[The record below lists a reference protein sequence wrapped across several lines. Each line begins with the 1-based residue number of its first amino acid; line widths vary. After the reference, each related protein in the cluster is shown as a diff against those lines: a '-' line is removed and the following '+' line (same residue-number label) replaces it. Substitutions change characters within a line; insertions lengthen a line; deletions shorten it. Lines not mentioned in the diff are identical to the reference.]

1 MEAISV
7 FGMGIL
13 VGAALTIIIPEG
25 VETIYDSIPKGD
37 HEDSPHSAIGLS
49 LLAGFAL
56 MLLYVYN
63 RYPAMVDRPF
73 QDPPQL

>member
-1 MEAISV
+1 MLDVSGRGVADRTGKNLEAVSV

-25 VETIYDSIPKGD
+25 VETVYDSIPDGD
-37 HEDSPHSAIGLS
+37 HADSPHSAIGLS

-56 MLLYVYN
+56 MLL
-63 RYPAMVDRPF
+63 
-73 QDPPQL
+73 